1 MSWIKNSVEY
11 VKQFLENINI
21 DDYDTEFEEE
31 E

>member
-1 MSWIKNSVEY
+1 MSWIKNSKEY
-11 VKQFLENINI
+11 IEQFLQNINI